1 MSRSILRDSLL
12 RATSNSVAGSSGSS
26 PALAQLPRYICIP
39 PSRAR
44 SKCPRQSQS
53 QRQDR
58 QYVTASSSSA
68 ASTSAAAS
76 VSTSGESLR
85 RPQPHQHP
93 AFEALSTELSLSQP
107 CFGARG
113 DEVELL
119 SSPQMFYARLL
130 EMIRRARR
138 RVLISS
144 LYIGVEEGE
153 LVEAIRQA
161 IISNPQLRVTFILDY
176 HRSTRLSRP
185 SSSSST
191 PDLPFPPSTAHMLL
205 PLVEA
210 YPDRCEV
217 WLYRSPKLRGLMEK
231 IVPER
236 YDEGWGT
243 WHGKWYGVDDE
254 VLISGANLASSY
266 FTNRQD
272 RYIHFKQNPSLLSY
286 LTSLTR
292 LFTQYSYLLHHS
304 PPAHI
309 SPTYTVPLPNPASGP
324 KSSDSTPT
332 SGPKLGSEKAASS
345 SSSAPPS
352 TASLIWPSASIHP
365 RRFSTHALAT
375 LTAFQNSWKASN
387 ANRSRR
393 VDIDTW
399 FWPVIQSGVLGIKEE
414 EKTLVKVWNAVRR
427 SFEHEQSENSKD
439 RIDLTSGY
447 FGLYKEYKKQVL
459 DSPANVDVIAAS
471 PKANGFYGSKGF
483 SRLIPEGYTLL
494 ESRFYRDAVRRGRE
508 WTEEKAAGI
517 RLKEWEKSGW
527 TYHSKGIWISPARS
541 DAVTSDKITASST
554 SLSASASASANAN
567 NSSRADTNP
576 FVTFIGSSNL
586 STRSL
591 NLDTELSLLLMTSS
605 PTLRKSLAH
614 EVRTINKDSKD
625 VNEGTFRAEDRK
637 VSLLARILVA
647 LGVEGML

>member
-1 MSRSILRDSLL
+1 MSRSIIRDAF
-12 RATSNSVAGSSGSS
+12 RVTPN
-26 PALAQLPRYICIP
+26 ALAGPSRVSSISRYIPITFQD
-39 PSRAR
+39 PSKHYRRYATAPIVGGSVEPIRR
-44 SKCPRQSQS
+44 SH
-53 QRQDR
+53 
-58 QYVTASSSSA
+58 
-68 ASTSAAAS
+68 
-76 VSTSGESLR
+76 
-85 RPQPHQHP
+85 PHQHP
-93 AFEALSTELSLSQP
+93 AFESLSTELSSSQP

-113 DEVELL
+113 DEIELL
-119 SSPQMFYARLL
+119 TSPQMFYGRLL
-130 EMIRRARR
+130 EMIKRARR
-138 RVLISS
+138 RILISS
-144 LYIGVEEGE
+144 LYIGTEESE

-161 IISNPQLRVTFILDY
+161 INSNPQLRVTFILDY
-176 HRSTRLSRP
+176 HRSTRLSR
-185 SSSSST
+185 SKNIS
-191 PDLPFPPSTAHMLL
+191 DLSPSTAHMLL

-210 YPDRCEV
+210 FPDRCEV
-217 WLYRSPKLRGLMEK
+217 WLYRSPNLRGLMEK

-272 RYIHFKQNPSLLSY
+272 RYIHFKSNPSLLSY

-309 SPTYTVPLPNPASGP
+309 SPTHTVPLPNLSPSP
-324 KSSDSTPT
+324 ESESKSIPVNISR
-332 SGPKLGSEKAASS
+332 
-345 SSSAPPS
+345 
-352 TASLIWPSASIHP
+352 ASLIWPSASIHP

-387 ANRSRR
+387 SNRSRR

-414 EKTLVKVWNAVRR
+414 EKTLMKVWNAKMHVRP
-427 SFEHEQSENSKD
+427 QDGQVK
-439 RIDLTSGY
+439 IDLTSGY

-494 ESRFYRDAVRRGRE
+494 ESRFYKDAVRRGRD

-517 RLKEWEKSGW
+517 RLKEWEKQGW
-527 TYHSKGIWISPARS
+527 TYHSKGIWISPS
-541 DAVTSDKITASST
+541 NST
-554 SLSASASASANAN
+554 IPGNTNLNPSIN
-567 NSSRADTNP
+567 TNP

-591 NLDTELSLLLMTSS
+591 NLDTELSLVLITSS
-605 PTLRKSLAH
+605 PTLRKSLAQ
-614 EVRTINKDSKD
+614 EVKTINKDSKD
-625 VNEGTFRAEDRK
+625 VNDITFKAEDRK

>member
-309 SPTYTVPLPNPASGP
+309 SPT
-324 KSSDSTPT
+324 
-332 SGPKLGSEKAASS
+332 
-345 SSSAPPS
+345 APPS

-439 RIDLTSGY
+439 RSQVSEKKQIQNGVKVDLTSGY